1 MTGATRGARSRSV
14 IVGNTIYIVH
24 PSNEERK
31 ALALMVEREADEV
44 RTFASPEDFLRA
56 ITPNASGCVVAPA
69 DVPGMGMSELIRAI
83 RARGLALPVLALGG
97 CLDVA
102 AAVRVVRAGA
112 TDYVEPPVSG
122 RRLRRVIRRTLTL
135 QH

>member
-24 PSNEERK
+24 PANEERE
-31 ALALMVEREADEV
+31 ALALMVESAVDEV
-44 RTFASPEDFLRA
+44 LTFACPEEFLEA
-56 ITPNASGCVVAPA
+56 VTPNAGGCVIAPA

-97 CLDVA
+97 CVDVA

-112 TDYVEPPVSG
+112 ADYVEPPVSA

-135 QH
+135 QN